1 MLAYARGVSTDT
13 ADTPPASST
22 QQAAVQQATIQPS
35 DIIGWLVDA
44 TAFVVLGIWG
54 FTQFAFPWPALLTGI
69 GAPVLAI
76 LIWALFLSPR
86 AVFGVD
92 AFGRALVNIALF
104 SAAALAMIFM
114 GWPWFVAA
122 AFVVVAAAAGL
133 ISGRSQLRS

>member
-1 MLAYARGVSTDT
+1 MSTDT
-13 ADTPPASST
+13 ADTTPASST
-22 QQAAVQQATIQPS
+22 QQAAVQPS
-35 DIIGWLVDA
+35 DIIGWLVDV

-54 FTQFAFPWPALLTGI
+54 FTQFAFPWPALLGGI

-76 LIWALFLSPR
+76 LVWALFLSPR

-92 AFGRALVNIALF
+92 AFGRALVQIALF

-114 GWPWFVAA
+114 GWPWFVAG

-133 ISGRSQLRS
+133 MSGRSQLRS